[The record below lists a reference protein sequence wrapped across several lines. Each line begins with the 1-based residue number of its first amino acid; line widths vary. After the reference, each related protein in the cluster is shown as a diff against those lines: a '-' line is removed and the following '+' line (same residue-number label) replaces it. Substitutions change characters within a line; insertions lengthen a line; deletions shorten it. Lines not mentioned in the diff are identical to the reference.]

1 MQRHQQNAHAEIASR
16 HGLSYFSRVSARI
29 MLHWRAKLLCTADA
43 KELLTV
49 PMLVCRCPPHMRVKT
64 ISIHG
69 TRVEMDEA
77 PARTSLQSDGSKLIS
92 VGTWRTTCFESS
104 LQSCR
109 EKIEFIF
116 VVEVDGLRGPN
127 SDERHLLK
135 TKLICKFYRC
145 VRLCVGLSMYVCSP
159 RVRSS
164 VMRVRL
170 SVPVPVPV
178 PVPVCVCECTCV
190 CNHISCPPPSSPPS
204 HTQHTHTHT
213 HTQHI
218 HTHTRARA
226 RARACSLEDATYHN
240 KGFSLGAIKMRCLMG
255 GVSRISSITFAGEYV
270 YTMYIYASMCV

>member
-16 HGLSYFSRVSARI
+16 HGLSHFSRVSARV

-69 TRVEMDEA
+69 TPVEMDEA
-77 PARTSLQSDGSKLIS
+77 PARTSLQSDGAKLIS
-92 VGTWRTTCFESS
+92 VGTWHTTCFESS

-127 SDERHLLK
+127 RDERHLLK

-145 VRLCVGLSMYVCSP
+145 VRLCVGLSMYCMFPSGAF
-159 RVRSS
+159 
-164 VMRVRL
+164 
-170 SVPVPVPV
+170 
-178 PVPVCVCECTCV
+178 ECY
-190 CNHISCPPPSSPPS
+190 
-204 HTQHTHTHT
+204 
-213 HTQHI
+213 
-218 HTHTRARA
+218 ARA
-226 RARACSLEDATYHN
+226 SLCPCPCPCPCH
-240 KGFSLGAIKMRCLMG
+240 C
-255 GVSRISSITFAGEYV
+255 VYV
-270 YTMYIYASMCV
+270 RVHVCM

>member
-1 MQRHQQNAHAEIASR
+1 
-16 HGLSYFSRVSARI
+16 
-29 MLHWRAKLLCTADA
+29 
-43 KELLTV
+43 
-49 PMLVCRCPPHMRVKT
+49 MLVCRCPPHMRVKT

-69 TRVEMDEA
+69 TPVEMDKA
-77 PARTSLQSDGSKLIS
+77 PARTSLQSDGAKLIS
-92 VGTWRTTCFESS
+92 VGTWHTTCFESS

-135 TKLICKFYRC
+135 TKLICKFYRF
-145 VRLCVGLSMYVCSP
+145 VRLCVGLSMYCMFPSGAVECYARVSLCLCPCPCPFHCVCV
-159 RVRSS
+159 RVH
-164 VMRVRL
+164 
-170 SVPVPVPV
+170 
-178 PVPVCVCECTCV
+178 VCVCH
-190 CNHISCPPPSSPPS
+190 HISCSPPYSRPS
-204 HTQHTHTHT
+204 HTQHNTHTHT
-213 HTQHI
+213 PHS
-218 HTHTRARA
+218 HTHTHARARA